1 MFIEMKKFHDGEAI
15 EEGEDSVECVN
26 EVEFAVL
33 VDCFKSK
40 PFPHHTTYT
49 LSLQIKL

>member
-1 MFIEMKKFHDGEAI
+1 MKKFHDGEAI

-33 VDCFKSK
+33 VDSFMSK
-40 PFPHHTTYT
+40 PFPHLTTFT
-49 LSLQIKL
+49 LSLQIKS